1 MIQQNIFLI
10 GMMGVGKTTIGRHL
24 AGLLG
29 HEFVDSDVEVERRAG
44 ADISWIFDMEG
55 EEGFRKREHQVLR
68 ELTARTGVVLAT
80 GGGAVL
86 GESNRDILRA
96 RGVVVYLSASINKIV
111 ERTRRDK
118 KRPLLQSGD
127 LRERI
132 ATLLGEREPLY
143 QETAHIVV
151 NIKGRPSRA
160 VAREIARDLS
170 AQPPA
175 HTGVSSNGRP
185 PKAVAGEGPQ
195 ALSAAPPGVAG
206 AFARR
211 PAARS
216 A

>member
-1 MIQQNIFLI
+1 MIEQNIFLI

-24 AGLLG
+24 ADLLG

-68 ELTARTGVVLAT
+68 NLTARTSVVLAT

-86 GESNRDILRA
+86 DESNRAILRE
-96 RGVVVYLSASINKIV
+96 RGVVVYLSASVNKIV

-132 ATLLGEREPLY
+132 ATLLCEREPLY
-143 QETAHIVV
+143 RETAHMVV
-151 NIKGRPSRA
+151 STKGRPSKA
-160 VAREIARDLS
+160 IAREIAHDLS
-170 AQPPA
+170 VRPPA
-175 HTGVSSNGRP
+175 HLGASTKGRP
-185 PKAVAGEGPQ
+185 PKAAAGEGPQ
-195 ALSAAPPGVAG
+195 TLSAAPHGVAG
-206 AFARR
+206 ASAHR